1 MTIIKPLLTLLIAS
15 IRKELTIQKPE
26 VVAVCSRKEETR
38 QDRIFQAGVQGIGMF
53 LLICVVMAIWVL

>member
-1 MTIIKPLLTLLIAS
+1 MTTSKYLLAMLVAS

-53 LLICVVMAIWVL
+53 LLICAVMAWLVL